1 MLAAYPEKKW
11 TREELLKLYNT
22 VKPFPDRYYMQALN
36 DFEEERLQ
44 AFYAAKGVSPTRARE
59 GKWTPAEI
67 EAAVMAGKA
76 LPLDTIPEELA
87 TGMGTPETPAI
98 QQRANELLAAE
109 ERAKAGGGKSSGGR
123 SSGRR
128 YYSRRYYSY
137 HRRSGGGGGGGAAPT
152 YRPYL
157 PGYTPGATK
166 ERRRV
171 YIR

>member
-1 MLAAYPEKKW
+1 
-11 TREELLKLYNT
+11 
-22 VKPFPDRYYMQALN
+22 MQALN

-76 LPLDTIPEELA
+76 LPLDTVPEELA
-87 TGMGTPETPAI
+87 TGMGTPETPEI

-109 ERAKAGGGKSSGGR
+109 ERAKAGGSGGGKSSGGR

-128 YYSRRYYSY
+128 YYSRRYYS
-137 HRRSGGGGGGGAAPT
+137 RRGGGGGGGSAPS

-157 PGYTPGATK
+157 PGYTPGSTK